1 MTIEYDVRF
10 AVHEDHYKSMDTAT
24 LRKHFLIE
32 ALFVADSVKLTY
44 THYERFIVGGVMP
57 ITGPVLL
64 GTIDAV
70 KANHLLARRELG
82 VINIG
87 GEGRITVDGETFQV
101 GHKEALYIGCGD
113 REVSFESIDKQNPAK
128 FYLNSAP
135 AHKSLPNV
143 LVNLKDADELHL
155 GAVETSNKRIIRK
168 LLVNSVV
175 ETCQL
180 QMGMTTLLDGSVWN
194 TMPCHIHD
202 RRMEAYFYFEVPENQ
217 AVCHFMG
224 PENET
229 RHLWLRNEQA
239 VVSPPWSMH
248 CGTATASYT
257 FIWGMAGEN
266 LDYDDMDKFQPS
278 ELR

>member
-1 MTIEYDVRF
+1 MTTEYDVRF
-10 AVHEDHYKSMDTAT
+10 AVHEDHYKGMDTDT

-32 ALFVADSVKLTY
+32 EIFIVDKVKLTY
-44 THYERFIVGGVMP
+44 THYERFVVGGVMP
-57 ITGPVLL
+57 VNGAVKL

-70 KANHLLARRELG
+70 KAAHLLARRELG
-82 VINIG
+82 AINIG
-87 GEGRITVDGETFQV
+87 GEGRVTVDGETFTV

-113 REVSFESIDKQNPAK
+113 REVVFESVNASSPAK

-143 LVNLKDADELHL
+143 KVGLQDADELHL

-202 RRMEAYFYFEVPENQ
+202 RRMEAYFYFEVPESQ

-224 PENET
+224 PEHET
-229 RHLWLRNEQA
+229 RHMWLKNEQA

-278 ELR
+278 ELK

>member
-87 GEGRITVDGETFQV
+87 GEGRISVDGEIFQV

-248 CGTATASYT
+248 CGTATSSYT

>member
-1 MTIEYDVRF
+1 MKTEYDVRF
-10 AVHEDHYKSMDTAT
+10 AVHEDHYKGMDTET

-32 ALFVADSVKLTY
+32 ELFIANKVKLTY
-44 THYERFIVGGVMP
+44 THYERFIVGGVLP
-57 ITGPVLL
+57 VNGPVNL

-70 KANHLLARRELG
+70 KADHLLARRELG
-82 VINIG
+82 AINIG
-87 GEGRITVDGETFQV
+87 GAGRICVDGEV
-101 GHKEALYIGCGD
+101 HDVAHKEALYIGCGD
-113 REVSFESIDKQNPAK
+113 REVSFESLDSANPAK

-135 AHKSLPNV
+135 AHKPLPNV
-143 LVNLKDADELHL
+143 KVGLKDADELHL

-229 RHLWLRNEQA
+229 RHLWLSNEQA

-278 ELR
+278 ELK

>member
-1 MTIEYDVRF
+1 MSTEYEVRF
-10 AVHEDHYKSMDTAT
+10 AVHEDHYKTMDTQT
-24 LRKHFLIE
+24 LRKHFLIDT
-32 ALFVADSVKLTY
+32 LFVKDAVRLTY
-44 THYERFIVGGVMP
+44 THYERFVVGGVLP
-57 ITGPVLL
+57 ISKTISL

-70 KANHLLARRELG
+70 KADHLLARRELG
-82 VINIG
+82 AINIG
-87 GEGRITVDGETFQV
+87 GAGRITVDGESYDV
-101 GHKEALYIGCGD
+101 GNKEALYVGCGD
-113 REVSFESIDKQNPAK
+113 RDVVFESLDANNPAK

-135 AHKSLPNV
+135 AHKSLPTV
-143 LVNLKDADELHL
+143 KVGFADAEEVRL
-155 GAVETSNKRIIRK
+155 GAVETSNKRVIRK

-180 QMGMTTLLDGSVWN
+180 QMGMTELLDGSVWN

-202 RRMEAYFYFEVPENQ
+202 RRMEAYFYFDLPEAQ
-217 AVCHFMG
+217 SVCHFMG

-229 RHLWLRNEQA
+229 RHLWLANEQA

-266 LDYDDMDKFQPS
+266 LDYDDMDKFQPN

>member
-1 MTIEYDVRF
+1 MTVNYQTRY
-10 AVHEDHYKSMDTAT
+10 AVHFDHYKTMDTKK
-24 LRKHFLIE
+24 LRQHFLIE
-32 ALFVADSVKLTY
+32 SIFVADTVQLTY

-57 ITGPVLL
+57 LAGSVEL

-70 KANHLLARRELG
+70 KADHLLARRELG
-82 VINIG
+82 VINVG
-87 GEGRITVDGETFQV
+87 GPGSVTVEGECFYLQ
-101 GHKEALYIGCGD
+101 HKEALYVGAGNKNVIFTSD
-113 REVSFESIDKQNPAK
+113 DANNPAK

-135 AHKSLPNV
+135 AHKSLPCV
-143 LVNLKDADELHL
+143 KVGLEQADELHL
-155 GAVETSNKRIIRK
+155 GAVETSNKRVIRK

-180 QMGMTTLLDGSVWN
+180 QMGMTELLDGSVWN

-202 RRMEAYFYFEVPENQ
+202 RRMEAYFYFNVPSDQ

-224 PENET
+224 PPEET
-229 RHLWLRNEQA
+229 RHLWLHNEQA

-248 CGTATASYT
+248 CGTATSSYI

-266 LDYDDMDKFQPS
+266 LDYDDMDKFGPS